1 MMQRIIYILFI
12 VLITQQSCVDS
23 IFFETDSGKQ
33 QLVLYGLFTQFNE
46 KHVFSISRT
55 SDFGKQETPVSGAL
69 VIIADDLGNSADYEE
84 IEPGKYVLAANKIQ
98 GIPGRSYHIEIN
110 FADGRSFFSTPQVM
124 PEPIE
129 AEDIYFEIE
138 SRQILSSVDIL
149 IDNTFINIFIDTP
162 LQYSTG
168 ESAPLRWKVEEV
180 YSFVDL
186 SCGPGEPVEICYFND
201 AIRTS
206 DVLLFNNKEGS
217 QEYLRGF
224 KVRSRLLVPFSE
236 FGARHYF
243 IVHQYTMSIESF
255 EYWEKIKI
263 VANQSGSLFDVQPA
277 KVGGNIVEVD
287 NENAQLLGYFEVSS
301 QDILRTFITPL
312 EINPFQRIFNCK
324 DLTYARNH
332 QPECCKCKL
341 RRGNH
346 IERPTYW
353 DED

>member
-23 IFFETDSGKQ
+23 ILFETNSEKQ
-33 QLVLYGLFTQFNE
+33 QLVLYGLFTQLNE
-46 KHVFSISRT
+46 EHVFRISRT
-55 SDFGKQETPVSGAL
+55 SDFGKQQVPVSGAL

-84 IEPGKYVLAANKIQ
+84 IEPGEYVLAANKIQ

-124 PEPIE
+124 PATIE

-138 SRQILSSVDIL
+138 SKQILSSADIL

-162 LQYSTG
+162 LQYSSG
-168 ESAPLRWKVEEV
+168 EAAPLRWKVEEV

-186 SCGPGEPVEICYFND
+186 SCGPSDPAETCYFND
-201 AIRTS
+201 ALRAL
-206 DVLLFNNKEGS
+206 DVLLFKNEGGS

-243 IVHQYTMSIESF
+243 IVHQYTMSIEAF

-263 VANQSGSLFDVQPA
+263 VANQSGNLFDVQPA

-287 NENAQLLGYFEVSS
+287 NENAQLLGYFEVSG
-301 QDILRTFITPL
+301 QDVLRTFITL
-312 EINPFQRIFNCK
+312 FDVKPFETILTCK

-332 QPECCKCKL
+332 QPECCNCKL
-341 RRGNH
+341 RRGNQ
-346 IERPTYW
+346 IERPEYW
-353 DED
+353 DEF